1 MFRKVI
7 HHALA
12 LALVIT
18 WTGLTGRVLCIGS
31 DGHHEIE
38 LRDATCCA
46 ARTVD
51 DTPSVQAQ
59 CSGGCTDTPLAL
71 TAISQKSA
79 LHMSPALLPSAT
91 VPVGGLADG
100 MRRAAWSPS
109 QQSPPARPP
118 RLLGTAVHLC

>member
-12 LALVIT
+12 LALVVT
-18 WTGLTGRVLCIGS
+18 GTGLTGRVLCIGS

-38 LRDATCCA
+38 VRDAACCA
-46 ARTVD
+46 ARAVD

-79 LHMSPALLPSAT
+79 HIGPAFLPSTT
-91 VPVGGLADG
+91 VPVGGHAEG
-100 MRRAAWSPS
+100 MGRAAWSPS
-109 QQSPPARPP
+109 QKSPPVRPP